1 MWFLKNTYTGNCFY
15 FIADK
20 IEYTVGRLDADLELV
35 NDSSVSRAHAVF
47 QLIVKTKN
55 DVQLQLKDLGSKY
68 GTFHNKDIEKN
79 KRLNKD
85 ECLPLKA
92 TDRIRFGRFENVWE
106 VKNHVLNV
114 VISSLTK
121 REQTDVEEILRYMG
135 GQVYME
141 WSNTCTHLLMN
152 GSSITIKLLYALL
165 NQKPVITSNY
175 LKDLLKAIRAK
186 KVSLPDVEHYRPC
199 FNEAFD
205 LSRQPKRQ
213 TLLRGYTFI
222 FLHRKHADMYGPL
235 VQSAGATY
243 KNLNAGVQK
252 TLLLKSN
259 VIVIEYTPSTETQ
272 SSQTIFSIAD
282 FLKSHGRRIIPEF
295 EIGYAIIHCST
306 ERYCNPCYISSAK
319 IPLTLTEN
327 IPQTMT
333 VDLTD
338 DKGSQLVIPETD
350 ESLMNTNSCKP
361 QSSVEGEPLLNMCI
375 TETPTEDS
383 KVKRKHKDI
392 DNNQGDDSDD
402 ENLLQF
408 AKKMRN
414 TIQKESEANKEE
426 QNRQQNKEKSQNV
439 SKNFLGKD
447 KKISLQIKENINK
460 TNKEATKA
468 IRKRPLILA
477 LREDDDNDGDD
488 DDLFN
493 FGDKSTQ
500 SKQTTKKPRPDN
512 NVSDDGLFNFKD
524 KENCNESEF
533 VCEDSNDL
541 VPTQEFVTVSKK
553 TTSKIIQL
561 PKPKILP
568 CKVNV
573 SSWLCCS
580 SSHVKVEQN
589 NDDINSKTENEEDRK
604 LADALKDAFQIYKIS
619 VDNFAKNQHHTHYKY
634 KSATKSSCASPQN
647 GVINFKKF
655 VKKYQVP
662 QAQPTRIR
670 YSSKII

>member
-1 MWFLKNTYTGNCFY
+1 MWMLKNISTGNCFY

-47 QLIVKTKN
+47 QLIIKSKN
-55 DVQLQLKDLGSKY
+55 DVQLQLKDVGSKY

-92 TDRIRFGRFENVWE
+92 NDRIRFGRFENVWE
-106 VKNHVLNV
+106 VKNDVLNV
-114 VISSLTK
+114 VTSALSK
-121 REQTDVEEILRYMG
+121 REQTDVEEILGYIG
-135 GQVYME
+135 GQVFTE
-141 WSNTCTHLLMN
+141 WSNTCTHLIMN

-165 NQKPVITSNY
+165 NQKPIITSNY

-186 KVSLPDVEHYRPC
+186 KVSLPNMEHYRPC
-199 FNEAFD
+199 FDETFD

-213 TLLRGYTFI
+213 TLLRDYTFI

-243 KNLNAGVQK
+243 KSLNAGVQK
-252 TLLLKSN
+252 AFLLKSN

-295 EIGYAIIHCST
+295 EIGYAILYCST
-306 ERYCNPCYISSAK
+306 ERYCNPCYVSISDK
-319 IPLTLTEN
+319 TPLTLTEN
-327 IPQTMT
+327 VPQTVT
-333 VDLTD
+333 IDLTE
-338 DKGSQLVIPETD
+338 DKGSELVIPETN
-350 ESLMNTNSCKP
+350 ESLMNTNSYKP
-361 QSSVEGEPLLNMCI
+361 QGSLEQELLLNMCV
-375 TETPTEDS
+375 TETPTENN
-383 KVKRKHKDI
+383 KVKRKHEDI
-392 DNNQGDDSDD
+392 DKNQDDDSDD

-414 TIQKESEANKEE
+414 MVQKELEANKGE
-426 QNRQQNKEKSQNV
+426 QNQQENKEKSQNV

-447 KKISLQIKENINK
+447 KKTSLQIKENINK
-460 TNKEATKA
+460 TNEEATKR

-477 LREDDDNDGDD
+477 LREDVDDVDD

-493 FGDKSTQ
+493 FGDKPTQ
-500 SKQTTKKPRPDN
+500 SKQTAKKLCPDN
-512 NVSDDGLFNFKD
+512 NDSDDGLFNFKD
-524 KENCNESEF
+524 KKNYNESEF

-541 VPTQEFVTVSKK
+541 VPTQEFVTVTKK
-553 TTSKIIQL
+553 ATSKIIL

-568 CKVNV
+568 CKINV

-580 SSHVKVEQN
+580 SSYVKVEQN
-589 NDDINSKTENEEDRK
+589 NDHINSKTENEEDQK
-604 LADALKDAFQIYKIS
+604 LAEAFKDAFQIHQIS
-619 VDNFAKNQHHTHYKY
+619 LNNFANNQHRTHYKY
-634 KSATKSSCASPQN
+634 KSATKFPCVSPQN

-655 VKKYQVP
+655 VKKYQIP
-662 QAQPTRIR
+662 QEPPMQIR
-670 YSSKII
+670 YSSKMI